1 MQENRLPGGSA
12 TRWGPLFGG
21 RAHDWAET
29 WEGPQGWGIPVYGHV
44 LDRAHIGPGT
54 SVLDCGCGAGRF
66 AQMAADRGASV
77 AGIDAAGELLEIAAE
92 RTPGGDFRVGDI
104 QALPWPENS
113 FDAVTGFSSFQ
124 FADDKV
130 RALAEAR
137 RVSRGTVAVVIPSRV
152 SESGIAAVFKPLFPL
167 FSPEALEGMKHSGMF
182 ALSEPGRL
190 EEVLDGAGLTI
201 HEDDEVESLIVF
213 EEVAGAVRAFVGA
226 GPTALAI
233 GHSGESA
240 VGQAVQDALGPFTGT
255 DGRVSLPTW
264 YRAVV
269 ARG

>member
-44 LDRAHIGPGT
+44 LDRAHIGLGT

-113 FDAVTGFSSFQ
+113 FDAVTGFSSF
-124 FADDKV
+124 
-130 RALAEAR
+130 
-137 RVSRGTVAVVIPSRV
+137 
-152 SESGIAAVFKPLFPL
+152 
-167 FSPEALEGMKHSGMF
+167 
-182 ALSEPGRL
+182 
-190 EEVLDGAGLTI
+190 
-201 HEDDEVESLIVF
+201 
-213 EEVAGAVRAFVGA
+213 
-226 GPTALAI
+226 
-233 GHSGESA
+233 
-240 VGQAVQDALGPFTGT
+240 
-255 DGRVSLPTW
+255 
-264 YRAVV
+264 
-269 ARG
+269 